1 MIDVETLQVH
11 KTCHII
17 LNKTQFP
24 FHNPKICENSL
35 QFKLN
40 CCHFASI
47 LISSPAVITHKLTA
61 TSFLFFYGLKALFN
75 LVRPWQVRGGRLV
88 GHTMQSQTE
97 HFFFFFLKQLFNGWM
112 TFQTWLIEIRLHD
125 KKVFWKE
132 VWPDDVIWRCSWYY
146 LKQFKCF
153 SLHII
158 CLKVTLIL
166 QMLAD
171 LCPLFLLTWTVVGWT
186 LYYLLYF

>member
-1 MIDVETLQVH
+1 MIIINFFDVHYNCRPILSFRKASLRASQVFLLIDVQTLPVH

-24 FHNPKICENSL
+24 FHNPKIPENSL

-75 LVRPWQVRGGRLV
+75 SVRPWQVRGGRLV

-97 HFFFFFLKQLFNGWM
+97 HFFFFFFEA
-112 TFQTWLIEIRLHD
+112 TFQWMDDISNLINWDSAARQKYFERKFDLMML
-125 KKVFWKE
+125 FE
-132 VWPDDVIWRCSWYY
+132 DVRD
-146 LKQFKCF
+146 
-153 SLHII
+153 II
-158 CLKVTLIL
+158 
-166 QMLAD
+166 
-171 LCPLFLLTWTVVGWT
+171 
-186 LYYLLYF
+186 